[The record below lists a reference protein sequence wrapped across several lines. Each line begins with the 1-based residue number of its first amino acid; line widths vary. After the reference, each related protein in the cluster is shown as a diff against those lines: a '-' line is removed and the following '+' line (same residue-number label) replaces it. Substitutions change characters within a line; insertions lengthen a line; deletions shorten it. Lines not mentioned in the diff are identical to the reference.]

1 MDDFIKDEPEMGP
14 DLGEAGDDL
23 PQTGGEGA
31 DEAVS
36 SPEGDENGFDAGY
49 VKELREENKKRRL
62 ENQRIRAETDALNR
76 SLESLKD
83 ALARFFDFDDSADLE
98 EIKRAAEDGLK
109 AAEEAL
115 VYSAFASEATRAG
128 LSAEILP
135 DAFKLAELDGV
146 VVDLESREVTGAAD
160 AVKGLLEKKAYLF
173 SVRNTAAADVGSET
187 NPLKGRIKYSSEI
200 EELAGELGVTA
211 EFAEELSRQRSERT
225 GERVGLSQIWRRPK
239 KTRRTGLV

>member
-1 MDDFIKDEPEMGP
+1 MDDFIKEGPEMGP

-23 PQTGGEGA
+23 PQTGGEETA
-31 DEAVS
+31 EAV
-36 SPEGDENGFDAGY
+36 SPEGDESDFGARY
-49 VKELREENKKRRL
+49 VKELREENRKRRL
-62 ENQRIRAETDALNR
+62 ENQRLRAEMDALNI
-76 SLESLKD
+76 SLKSLKD
-83 ALARFFDFDDSADLE
+83 ALSRYFDFDDSAGLD
-98 EIKRAAEDGLK
+98 EIKRAAEEGLK

-160 AVKGLLEKKAYLF
+160 AVKSLLEKKAYLL
-173 SVRNTAAADVGSET
+173 SVRSTAVQNIGSET
-187 NPLKGRIKYSSEI
+187 NPLKGRIQYSSEI